1 MSQTTARL
9 TRALGAAVLALAFSG
24 GSAGAQALP
33 DARQVYARFIAATGG
48 EAAIRSQKF
57 RHVVA
62 EMSMPLGTATMDLK
76 YARPNRYAMKMEIPM
91 FGTASSGYDGS
102 VGWSMDPQ
110 GARVLSGAA
119 LEQVARG
126 ADMDSNLSALER
138 FTDMRTMERATVDGR
153 ACYRVRM
160 VSVTADTVFNCFDVE
175 SGFLTSVQAGSAAA
189 GTATTVKMSDYR
201 EFGGVKMPSRTVTSA
216 GGQTLTV
223 TIRSVETGPIAA
235 SEFALPP
242 EIRAL
247 VAAGGLEKK
256 N

>member
-1 MSQTTARL
+1 MQQTTARL
-9 TRALGAAVLALAFSG
+9 TRALGAAALAIAIAA
-24 GSAGAQALP
+24 GSATAQELP

-48 EAAIRSQKF
+48 EAAIRGQNF

-62 EMSMPLGTATMDLK
+62 QMSMPLGTATMDLK
-76 YARPNRYAMKMEIPM
+76 YARPNKYVMKMEIPM
-91 FGTASSGYDGS
+91 YGTTSSGYDGR
-102 VGWSMDPQ
+102 VGWTIDPQ
-110 GARVLSGAA
+110 GARVLTGTA

-126 ADMDSNLSALER
+126 ADMDSNLNVLQR
-138 FTDMRTMERATVDGR
+138 FPDMRTMERATVDGR

-189 GTATTVKMSDYR
+189 GTATTVKMSDYKD
-201 EFGGVKMPSRTVTSA
+201 FGGVKMPSRTVTTT

-223 TIRSVETGPIAA
+223 TIRSIVGAPIAA
-235 SEFALPP
+235 SEFEIPAP
-242 EIRAL
+242 IRAL
-247 VAAGGLEKK
+247 VAAGGSEKK